1 MMTTA
6 QGTSH
11 MSVAQEIFWMV
22 GYLGFEFMVW
32 GGTWYFFA
40 KVMRLGPDMGSP
52 VVHGRQAAHDHPE
65 PHAALAYAKAKQ
77 I

>member
-22 GYLGFEFMVW
+22 RYLGFEIMVW
-32 GGTWYFFA
+32 GGTWYSFA
-40 KVMRLGPDMGSP
+40 KAIRQGPDMTSP
-52 VVHGRQAAHDHPE
+52 VLHGRQSAHDHAE
-65 PHAALAYAKAKQ
+65 PHAALAYGKAK
-77 I
+77 